1 MKKYGQF
8 LEEYASQLKA
18 IEDALDD
25 SVGDS
30 WDFSL
35 DPIALQV
42 SRKLRRW
49 LNDIFFKIYV
59 VIILELSKSYL
70 LRSALY
76 SAYSYLLS
84 VMLIYSD
91 PDTTTSPAPPHLYLS
106 TPPPPPFTLTS
117 TEALYLIKNELNT
130 LSSKQSMR

>member
-1 MKKYGQF
+1 MHYKSGSVNLILLSLEIVGEAQLRKYGQF

-42 SRKLRRW
+42 RTR
-49 LNDIFFKIYV
+49 
-59 VIILELSKSYL
+59 
-70 LRSALY
+70 
-76 SAYSYLLS
+76 
-84 VMLIYSD
+84 
-91 PDTTTSPAPPHLYLS
+91 
-106 TPPPPPFTLTS
+106 
-117 TEALYLIKNELNT
+117 
-130 LSSKQSMR
+130 

>member
-42 SRKLRRW
+42 SRKLWW
-49 LNDIFFKIYV
+49 LNDIFKIYV

-70 LRSALY
+70 L
-76 SAYSYLLS
+76 
-84 VMLIYSD
+84 
-91 PDTTTSPAPPHLYLS
+91 
-106 TPPPPPFTLTS
+106 
-117 TEALYLIKNELNT
+117 
-130 LSSKQSMR
+130 

>member
-1 MKKYGQF
+1 MIYF
-8 LEEYASQLKA
+8 
-18 IEDALDD
+18 I
-25 SVGDS
+25 
-30 WDFSL
+30 
-35 DPIALQV
+35 
-42 SRKLRRW
+42 
-49 LNDIFFKIYV
+49 KIYV

-106 TPPPPPFTLTS
+106 TPPPPFTLTS
-117 TEALYLIKNELNT
+117 IEALHLIKNELNM
-130 LSSKQSMR
+130 LSSKQLMR